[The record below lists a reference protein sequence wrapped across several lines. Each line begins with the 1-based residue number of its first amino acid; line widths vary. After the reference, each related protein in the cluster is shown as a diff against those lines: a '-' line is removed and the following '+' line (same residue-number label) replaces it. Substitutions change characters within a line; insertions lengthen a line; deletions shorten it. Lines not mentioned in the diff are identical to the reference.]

1 MVVHPPGEV
10 KASKVLCSSPSNAPI
25 RPIVAITQ
33 LPDLGLITMQP
44 NLNIPLYIV
53 APNERRDK
61 VVSEINRPTFAKLS
75 PPMAEICRFISFE
88 ELRNQLSAVSNVLQ
102 YLKPE
107 FLDSFS
113 EGCQIED
120 V

>member
-1 MVVHPPGEV
+1 
-10 KASKVLCSSPSNAPI
+10 
-25 RPIVAITQ
+25 
-33 LPDLGLITMQP
+33 MQP

-53 APNERRDK
+53 APAARREK
-61 VVSEINRPTFAKLS
+61 VISEINRPTFARLS
-75 PPMAEICRFISFE
+75 SPMAEICRFISFE
-88 ELRNQLSAVSNVLQ
+88 ELRKNSDAVRNVLQ

-113 EGCQIED
+113 ESCEIEE